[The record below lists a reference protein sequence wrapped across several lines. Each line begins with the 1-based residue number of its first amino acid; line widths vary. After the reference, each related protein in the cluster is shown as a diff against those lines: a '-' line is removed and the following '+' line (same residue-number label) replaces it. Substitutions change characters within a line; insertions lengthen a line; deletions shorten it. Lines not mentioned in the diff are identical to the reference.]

1 MSAQWVPTVEHSK
14 DYVSA
19 RAARDL
25 HDLLDRPGAARA
37 TGERLPILWHWVAFT
52 PHARQADIGQD
63 GHPITGGFLPPTSG
77 RRRMYAGGRV
87 VVTGDVHIGEPL
99 DRTSVV
105 SDVFEKQGTSGALM
119 FVTVDHHVS
128 ASHGSV
134 VDRNNVV
141 YKDPQPGSV
150 GHKAPH
156 FLDEREWVWGRT
168 APIDPVILFRFSAL
182 TYNAHRIHYDRP
194 YATDVEGY
202 PGLVVHGTLQAIL
215 LADLVHRTFPDRAVT
230 SFSFRSNAPAF
241 DDGPLEL
248 RGREL
253 PDSPTLELAAFT
265 VEGKQAMSATATLA
279 PKKEE
284 PQ

>member
-1 MSAQWVPTVEHSK
+1 MSAEWIPTVEHSK
-14 DYVSA
+14 DQVSVG
-19 RAARDL
+19 AARDL
-25 HDLLDRPGAARA
+25 HDLLDRPGTACAA
-37 TGERLPILWHWVAFT
+37 GERLPILWHWVAFT

-87 VVTGDVHIGEPL
+87 IVTGDVHIGEPL

-105 SDVFEKQGTSGALM
+105 SEVIEKLGTSGALM
-119 FVTVDHHVS
+119 FVTVDHEVS
-128 ASHGSV
+128 ALQGSIS
-134 VDRNNVV
+134 DRNNVV
-141 YKDPQPGSV
+141 YKDPQPV
-150 GHKAPH
+150 NAAHTKPPL
-156 FLDEREWVWGRT
+156 LDEREWVWGRT

-182 TYNAHRIHYDRP
+182 TYNAHRIHYDRS

-215 LADLVHRTFPDRAVT
+215 LADLVHRTFPNRAVT
-230 SFSFRSNAPAF
+230 SFTFRSNSPAF

-248 RGREL
+248 RGREH
-253 PDSPTLELAAFT
+253 PDSPTVELAAFN
-265 VEGKQAMSATATLA
+265 VKGKQAMSATATLT